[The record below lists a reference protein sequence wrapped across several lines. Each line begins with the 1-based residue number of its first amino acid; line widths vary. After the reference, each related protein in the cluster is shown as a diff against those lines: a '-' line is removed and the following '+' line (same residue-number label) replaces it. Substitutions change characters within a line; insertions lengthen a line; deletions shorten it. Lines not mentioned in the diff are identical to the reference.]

1 MGLCCRDVPRND
13 AGLNRPGANNPI
25 REDSQWASDPV
36 EGVAEADVDGENERT
51 MASKSRTNTK
61 TDHSE
66 DPRVHGVLDVRGI
79 LGGPGAIRGK
89 ATLGARR
96 EFSLVSSGRASEK
109 P

>member
-36 EGVAEADVDGENERT
+36 EGVAEDHETLALDENLG
-51 MASKSRTNTK
+51 AS
-61 TDHSE
+61 
-66 DPRVHGVLDVRGI
+66 GVLDVRGI
-79 LGGPGAIRGK
+79 LGGPGPFRGK
-89 ATLGARR
+89 ATMGAGR
-96 EFSLVSSGRASEK
+96 ELSIVPRGRDSEK